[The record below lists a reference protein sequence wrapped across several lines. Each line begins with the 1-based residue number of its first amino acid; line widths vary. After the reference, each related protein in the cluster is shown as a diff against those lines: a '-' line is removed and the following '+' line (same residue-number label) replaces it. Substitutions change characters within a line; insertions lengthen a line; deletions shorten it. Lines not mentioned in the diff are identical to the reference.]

1 MRVAFATLLLLARPL
16 AAQAPVAELLA
27 AFDRMAARP
36 LWPGFNPDSTPLA
49 IYDGQRTWLIRHPA
63 PPAEFGPAEG
73 APDAR
78 VMSGRYPDV
87 TANTHSV
94 IGGVPT
100 ATLLLSERA
109 TDPTHL
115 AATLLHEA
123 FHVYQA
129 RAHPT
134 WFGNEATL
142 FTYPVTD
149 SAAQQLQRLE
159 TEAFRRAL
167 LPHSA
172 LGCWASRAIA
182 LREARAAR
190 AGAEAM
196 AYERG
201 NDLNEGLATWIGWRG
216 AGDPPDSLIP
226 RKGFAPDGVRLRAYA
241 VGPAQAVLLD
251 RLRPA
256 WQAELGADTT
266 LTLDLLLSRATA
278 PLSCRADFTRRE
290 VDSVGALAGRETG
303 QVLGKRAALRE
314 EFLARPGWEL
324 LIDVP
329 VSAPFWPEQFDPW
342 NVVPLADGEILHQ
355 RHVRLG
361 GDHGRID
368 VLEHWALTSAAGAHP
383 LFNGIRRV
391 LLAGLATAPVVT
403 QRGDSLLVSG
413 DGISGQFVAMSVDT
427 VAQRITLRVK

>member
-1 MRVAFATLLLLARPL
+1 MRAVLAILLLLARPI
-16 AAQAPVAELLA
+16 AAQTTVAALLST
-27 AFDRMAARP
+27 FDRMAARP
-36 LWPGFNPDSTPLA
+36 LWDGFTPASTPLA

-63 PPAEFGPAEG
+63 PPAEFAAVDG
-73 APDAR
+73 APDTR
-78 VMSGRYPDV
+78 VMTGRYPEV
-87 TANTHSV
+87 SANTHAT

-100 ATLLLSERA
+100 ATLLVPERP
-109 TDPTHL
+109 TDPRHL
-115 AATLLHEA
+115 AATLLHEV

-129 RAHPT
+129 RAHPG

-149 SAAQQLQRLE
+149 SVAQQLQRLE

-167 LPHSA
+167 LPHAA
-172 LGCWASRAIA
+172 LGCWASRAMA
-182 LREARAAR
+182 LRETRAAR
-190 AGAEAM
+190 VGADAM

-216 AGDPPDSLIP
+216 AGDPPDSLVP

-241 VGPAQAVLLD
+241 VGPAQAALLD

-256 WQAELGADTT
+256 WQAELTADTT
-266 LTLDLLLSRATA
+266 LTLDALLGRATA
-278 PLSCRADFTRRE
+278 SLNCRADFTRHE
-290 VDSVGALAGRETG
+290 VDSVGALAGQETG
-303 QVLGKRAALRE
+303 QVLSKRAALRE
-314 EFLARPGWEL
+314 EFLARQGWQL
-324 LIDVP
+324 LIEVP
-329 VSAPFWPEQFDPW
+329 VSAPLWPEQFDPW

-391 LLAGLATAPVVT
+391 LLAGLATAPSVT
-403 QRGDSLLVSG
+403 LRNDSMFVSAEG
-413 DGISGQFVAMSVDT
+413 IDGRFTGMAVDT
-427 VAQRITLRVK
+427 AGQRITLRSK